1 MKSLA
6 FIHDPH
12 SLLGDAPRR
21 PLSLG
26 SAEVLRTLGVTVH
39 LPGADLSVEEESRQI
54 LMYDAVHVLPAADLL
69 RHVTLGTLR
78 HSVSDELLAEDT
90 VATFRHMAELQ
101 NTLLKACDFKVRLR
115 DSEKKHREEPPGDM
129 VYPSLLASRVARLSA
144 QGWSRDFILWE
155 LPLSQ
160 ALQLLHTSYLVEG
173 RWTVLVGDGEV
184 IDDGEDLAPDWM
196 TPPAD

>member
-78 HSVSDELLAEDT
+78 HSVSDELLGEDT
-90 VATFRHMAELQ
+90 VATFRHMVELQ

-160 ALQLLHTSYLVEG
+160 ALQLLHTSYLAEG